1 MREPRTKIVST
12 VGPACEDG
20 AVLVRMIE
28 AGADVMRVNGAHTPP
43 DLLATWVQRVRAA
56 SKRAGRRASVLVD
69 LPGTK
74 IRVGT
79 FGGRASIM
87 LEPHQVVRLFPGK
100 TRGTPDR
107 IPIRSLNDL
116 GVVPL
121 DATVLLA
128 DGAIRLLV
136 TGREGKA
143 VRARVIEGGEL
154 LAGKG
159 VDFPGARLPTVVP
172 TRQDGKLARAAVA
185 AGADGLA
192 LSFVRHADDV
202 LRLRRLLKREQAED
216 TPIVVKIERE
226 DAVENL
232 HAILRH
238 ADAALVARGDLGVD
252 VGPERVPPL
261 QKQIIEAGRRM
272 GRPVIVAT
280 EMLES
285 MVTKTRPTRAEAS
298 DVAGAVFEAA
308 DAVMLSAE
316 TAVGNHPVLA
326 VETMARILSAAEAD
340 PGAPY
345 AGHHYLAP
353 TSIEGR
359 ADQHVVHAAVTLAR
373 RTKAEAIVVFTRTGT
388 SAVRLSK
395 ERPNST
401 IHAYATSEEICR
413 RLTLAWGVLPKRL
426 PSVEGGTDA
435 IVTRVRRELRRQ
447 EQLPRG
453 ARAVLVMGAA
463 RDPAGATTM
472 IQLLQL

>member
-1 MREPRTKIVST
+1 
-12 VGPACEDG
+12 
-20 AVLVRMIE
+20 MIE

-43 DLLATWVQRVRAA
+43 DQIARWVTRVRQA
-56 SKRAGRRASVLVD
+56 SEKAGRRASVLVD

-79 FGGRASIM
+79 FAGRASID

-100 TRGTPDR
+100 ARGTPDR

-116 GVVPL
+116 SVVPL
-121 DATVLLA
+121 DVPVLLA

-143 VRARVIEGGEL
+143 LRARVIEGGEL

-172 TRQDGKLARAAVA
+172 TRQDGTLARAAVA
-185 AGADGLA
+185 ARADGLA

-202 LRLRRLLKREQAED
+202 LRLRRLLKRERTED
-216 TPIVVKIERE
+216 MPIVVKIERE

-232 HAILRH
+232 HLILRH

-252 VGPERVPPL
+252 VGPERVPPM
-261 QKQIIEAGRRM
+261 QKQIIEAARRM

-285 MVTKTRPTRAEAS
+285 MVTRTRPTRAEAS

-316 TAVGNHPVLA
+316 TAVGRHPVLA

-345 AGHHYLAP
+345 AGHHHLAP
-353 TSIEGR
+353 ASLPGR

-373 RTKAEAIVVFTRTGT
+373 NTNAEAIVVFTRTGT

-401 IHAYATSEEICR
+401 IHAYATSEQICR
-413 RLTLAWGVLPKRL
+413 RLTLAWGVRPKRL

-435 IVTRVRRELRRQ
+435 IVARVRRELRRQ
-447 EQLPRG
+447 DHLPRG
-453 ARAVLVMGAA
+453 SRAVLVMGAA